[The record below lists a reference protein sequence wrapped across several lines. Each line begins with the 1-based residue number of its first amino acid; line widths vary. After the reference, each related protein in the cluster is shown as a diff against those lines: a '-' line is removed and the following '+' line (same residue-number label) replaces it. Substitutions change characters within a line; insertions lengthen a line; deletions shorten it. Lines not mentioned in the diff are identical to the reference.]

1 MYGSSQAASC
11 LYDIVFIVCFQLH
24 APVQVLLDVKS
35 VFLIIIRR
43 VLVVRVL
50 CKVILIGKEWS
61 HPSKLQDTLAAIHDS
76 NFVSRQQVFSYPP
89 EISDVD
95 EALFEAEGLDRDE
108 RGARVALI
116 YPYGYHSYGEY
127 FAHLQGFVDKYEET
141 APELADSIRQL
152 IESIKRMNVK
162 EDWSV
167 VRYVGHEYDDK
178 PRVFGLTMSDVA

>member
-76 NFVSRQQVFSYPP
+76 NFVSRQQVFAELLVVHAVARAVASGIRSVKGINGFLAQGLRKFLQCGRLRSA
-89 EISDVD
+89 EEDLGVHVADDGIGIVLVD
-95 EALFEAEGLDRDE
+95 C
-108 RGARVALI
+108 
-116 YPYGYHSYGEY
+116 
-127 FAHLQGFVDKYEET
+127 LQLGPCLQHQ
-141 APELADSIRQL
+141 A
-152 IESIKRMNVK
+152 
-162 EDWSV
+162 
-167 VRYVGHEYDDK
+167 G
-178 PRVFGLTMSDVA
+178 